1 MEAVASAP
9 PLVSQ
14 TPGANG
20 DGPSAFIAIDPNLV
34 VDYLVSIITIT
45 LGSTRSDLESPGSLL
60 SKANYTDTLQRCT
73 RFASD
78 VQVALYIQKET
89 VPSPDLPD
97 GPVDDGEFLC
107 RANTCRVTKY

>member
-9 PLVSQ
+9 PLASQ
-14 TPGANG
+14 SPGANG

-34 VDYLVSIITIT
+34 VDYLVSITTIT
-45 LGSTRSDLESPGSLL
+45 LGATRSDLESPGSLL
-60 SKANYTDTLQRCT
+60 SKANYPDTLQRCT

-89 VPSPDLPD
+89 IPSPDVPD
-97 GPVDDGEFLC
+97 GPVDNGELLC
-107 RANTCRVTKY
+107 QTGDLASY